1 MNDVKKT
8 VQKQPYGRCKVVG
21 ISPYEKDGKRS
32 YNLHLV
38 GYFNDYNVEQG
49 ASGLEVQTE
58 WTRLDCGFLRIG
70 DVVEL
75 QYTKGF
81 QGKAVLSNIKV
92 IKDAYDLPFGYD
104 DIYIQAKDNNPFT
117 GSGKNA

>member
-1 MNDVKKT
+1 MNEVKT

-21 ISPYEKDGKRS
+21 ISSYEKDGKKS

-49 ASGLEVQTE
+49 AVGLEVQKE
-58 WTRLDCGFLRIG
+58 WTRLDVGFLRIG

-81 QGKAVLSNIKV
+81 QDKAVLANIKV
-92 IKDAYDLPFGYD
+92 IKDARDLPFGD
-104 DIYIQAKDNNPFT
+104 DSIYVQSQDDNPFS
-117 GSGKNA
+117 GKAGKNA